1 MFSPQYNQK
10 KKSYFK
16 ITLKNTTSA
25 TALSGFWFMP
35 AVFPLDITGILTS
48 ICHLLHCSL
57 EAFLDSCSL
66 WRGFAASPLTSLI
79 SLRHRA
85 AHHWHKFIMKMSHTV
100 GESPIL
106 CGIKHL
112 KCGR

>member
-1 MFSPQYNQK
+1 MFSPHYNQKK

-66 WRGFAASPLTSLI
+66 WRGFAASPSPRLPSDTEQHVSSTSL
-79 SLRHRA
+79 
-85 AHHWHKFIMKMSHTV
+85 
-100 GESPIL
+100 
-106 CGIKHL
+106 
-112 KCGR
+112 